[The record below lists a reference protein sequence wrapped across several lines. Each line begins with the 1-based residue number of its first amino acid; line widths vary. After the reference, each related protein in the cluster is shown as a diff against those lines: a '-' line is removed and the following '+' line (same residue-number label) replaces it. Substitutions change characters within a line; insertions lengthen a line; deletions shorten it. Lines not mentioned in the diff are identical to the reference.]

1 MRTRAID
8 KNLDPEWNEPFYL
21 EVKNGTHLLALTMY
35 DDDGCGFGDFM
46 GQVDLICVTRLAVL
60 TMFYFLMVE
69 FTYTVNDG
77 GQVQIPVND
86 IIGFFDLGSLQKS
99 NVVLEIKDKD
109 GKQVVGKS
117 GKGATLTLD
126 FSFTPI
132 VK

>member
-86 IIGFFDLGSLQKS
+86 IIGFFDSGSLQKS